1 MDRQTYETQKR
12 EAINT
17 GDEETLKKLE
27 YRAAAGRVEGVDA
40 SDVSMDT
47 EEEETGAPTDSDLW
61 ETEVKRARVQGN
73 EDRLQELEA
82 MAANDEQANAGITS
96 RHPGTRLQAEIQ
108 RAKTAGDDRTARQ
121 LKSIID
127 SGTVPEGLEN
137 AIQSL
142 PEGHDRRQTFERI
155 YDSLYN

>member
-12 EAINT
+12 EAIKT
-17 GDEETLKKLE
+17 GDEETLEKLE

-47 EEEETGAPTDSDLW
+47 GEEEPPANEDVF
-61 ETEVKRARVQGN
+61 ETEVQRARVNGD
-73 EDRLQELEA
+73 EGRLEELEH
-82 MAANDEQANAGITS
+82 MAANDEKTNAGITS
-96 RHPGTRLQAEIQ
+96 RHPGTRLQAEIE

-121 LKSIID
+121 LKSIIEGG
-127 SGTVPEGLEN
+127 SVPEGLEN

>member
-1 MDRQTYETQKR
+1 MDRDTYEKEKR
-12 EAINT
+12 QAINT
-17 GDEETLKKLE
+17 GDEETLADLE
-27 YRAAAGRVEGVDA
+27 YKAAVGRVEGVDA

-47 EEEETGAPTDSDLW
+47 EEEEPPSNEDVFQ
-61 ETEVKRARVQGN
+61 TEVQRARVTGD
-73 EDRLQELEA
+73 EDRLQELEH

-108 RAKTAGDDRTARQ
+108 RAKTAGDGRTARQ
-121 LKSIID
+121 LKSILEGG
-127 SGTVPEGLEN
+127 SVPEGLEN